1 MASPESSV
9 RRVIRPLLTG
19 VAVTLLICSCGPA
32 YLAPPVTPKL
42 VKVSRSPVSSL
53 NRGYEVHQAKCAKC
67 HSFQDPSDFEIEELT
82 EEIMPDMARKSKLDP
97 ADEKAVLHYLLAARQ
112 VPPPAS
118 P

>member
-1 MASPESSV
+1 MTSPDSSV

-19 VAVTLLICSCGPA
+19 VAVTLLICSCAPA

-42 VKVSRSPVSSL
+42 VKVSPSPVSSL

-67 HSFQDPSDFEIEELT
+67 HSFQDPADFEIEELT
-82 EEIMPDMARKSKLDP
+82 KEIMPDMARKSKLDA

-112 VPPPAS
+112 VPRPAS